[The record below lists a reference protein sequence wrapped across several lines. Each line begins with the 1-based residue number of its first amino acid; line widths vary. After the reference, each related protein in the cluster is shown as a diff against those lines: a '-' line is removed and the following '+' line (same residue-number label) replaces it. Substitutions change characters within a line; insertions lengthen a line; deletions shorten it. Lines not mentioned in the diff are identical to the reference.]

1 MISRM
6 RRHHETGDRRR
17 AEQRARFATAMASQV
32 SRISE
37 LEEWRDERFTE
48 LEAEVEIHGRQQ
60 RGIIRRGRRHELIQ
74 RVPSLS
80 EALEKTSEPIVLLEG
95 EPGSGKSVALRHVAM
110 RLATNVKAYP
120 TENGIIPIYLN
131 LKEFRPTWPVDAEV
145 VRTFIRAS
153 IHRVNDRYVDMILEQ
168 EFDRGIKEGTW
179 LFLFDSFDEIPT
191 ILSAVEAD
199 EAIEACAGALYD
211 FLTDVNACRGIIAT
225 REFRGPKRISWPRFR
240 VIRVT
245 DKQRKDLIEKLELS
259 REVERRLLEGLETA
273 DPAVRQL
280 ADNPLFL
287 ALLCE
292 HQRRSELFPNN
303 SHVVFESYVA
313 RRLED
318 DVERLH
324 QNFGLD
330 ADAVRA
336 VGEHSAYCMAAHP
349 GLGLS
354 PSRPDLIAAMKQ
366 AGFVVD
372 SSTESAL
379 DALEYMRLA
388 RKAESVDGGAGGFT
402 FAHRRFQEYFAT
414 CLVLQEPGRID
425 PTRILTD
432 GRWRETAVT
441 LFQTQDEALE
451 PLLEQAAVLLANMV
465 TTLKS
470 LDTRADNA
478 TASIGTDPTTSPDE
492 GYDHATPFAWPH
504 GSLHLL
510 RLLQDGLPIGDQR
523 RSSEISVS
531 SGRLIEAGYERG
543 QLYDRRWATEV
554 SLAANR
560 QVALKILRKAF
571 QSGSGW
577 LREAAYAQVGNLD
590 EIPSDLRQQMRGMLA
605 GLAAGGRLRHQ
616 RLAINAQLKR
626 LPDPQPELFLE
637 RLFLSLP
644 FVDAAL
650 WIALCFT
657 CVALLGRSYS
667 LIFAVFGIVGYGTF
681 YLDRSARQLQSEG
694 FASGGTKWFHNSIEA
709 LAGRPMKPVGIASLA
724 LAIRAVVASAIFT
737 AIIAGYAKRQYA
749 ISANAKYHLELSVK
763 GPTAIGLILVLLM
776 TVFVFAWCPTAVRAD
791 QFLARPNLR
800 VLFILP
806 VTWGSWFARTRL
818 LRRIKIMRAVITA
831 VIGIF
836 WVGGIWW
843 LTHANLHVPEWLILT
858 GVAIFGLLFLAF
870 FGTIVWFGCKNLL
883 RWQHDHNLLNKI
895 ERGTIACKS
904 FADMLSVLSTFATNR
919 ALLLFVQ
926 DVKRQRL
933 AAQYPGALRAMK
945 VFAAELGWMGNLK
958 LMTESLTSSE
968 LKDFK
973 RWTDGAHER
982 PTGASQAVMDE
993 IGKIIADVELADLG
1007 LS

>member
-1 MISRM
+1 M
-6 RRHHETGDRRR
+6 GDRRR
-17 AEQRARFATAMASQV
+17 AEQRARFASAMASQV

-60 RGIIRRGRRHELIQ
+60 RGIIRRRRREMIQ

-110 RLATNVKAYP
+110 RLATNVKAHP
-120 TENGIIPIYLN
+120 TENGIVPIYLN
-131 LKEFRPTWPVDAEV
+131 LKEFRPTVPVDAEV
-145 VRTFIRAS
+145 VRTFVRAS
-153 IHRVNDRYVDMILEQ
+153 INRVNDRYVDMILDQ
-168 EFDRGIKEGTW
+168 EFDRGIAEGSW

-199 EAIEACAGALYD
+199 EVIEACAGALYD
-211 FLTDVNACRGIIAT
+211 FLMDKNACRGIIAT

-245 DKQRKDLIEKLELS
+245 DKQRKDLIEKLELP
-259 REVERRLLEGLETA
+259 REAERRLLGGLETA

-292 HQRRSELFPNN
+292 YQRRSELFPSN

-324 QNFGLD
+324 QRFGLN
-330 ADAVRA
+330 ADVVRA

-354 PSRPDLIAAMKQ
+354 PSRIDLIAAMKQ
-366 AGFVVD
+366 AGFVVN

-388 RKAESVDGGAGGFT
+388 RKAESVDGDAGGFT

-414 CLVLQEPGRID
+414 CLVLQEPDRID
-425 PTRILTD
+425 PTRILMD

-441 LFQTQDEALE
+441 LFQTQDEALG
-451 PLLEQAAVLLANMV
+451 PLLEQATVLLANMV
-465 TTLKS
+465 TMLEP
-470 LDTRADNA
+470 LDSNANNA
-478 TASIGTDPTTSPDE
+478 TASTGLGLTPPPDE
-492 GYDHATPFAWPH
+492 GIDRSTPFAWPR

-510 RLLQDGLPIGDQR
+510 RLLQDGLPIGSQR
-523 RSSEISVS
+523 RSSELSLS
-531 SGRLIEAGYERG
+531 SGQLIETGYERG
-543 QLYDRRWATEV
+543 QLYDRRWAIEV
-554 SLAANR
+554 CLAANR
-560 QVALKILRKAF
+560 EMALKILRKAF

-605 GLAAGGRLRHQ
+605 GLAAGGRLRDQ
-616 RLAINAQLKR
+616 RLAINAQLQR

-644 FVDAAL
+644 YVDAAL
-650 WIALCFT
+650 WIALCST
-657 CVALLGRSYS
+657 CIALLGRGYS
-667 LIFAVFGIVGYGTF
+667 LLFAFLGVVGYGTF
-681 YLDRSARQLQSEG
+681 YLDRSARQLESEG
-694 FASGGTKWFHNSIEA
+694 SISSGAKWFHNFIGAFAGGPMRPQAIARFA
-709 LAGRPMKPVGIASLA
+709 LTIRTAAAFVIAI
-724 LAIRAVVASAIFT
+724 AIVRDYFSRRSAINFN
-737 AIIAGYAKRQYA
+737 AIYGIYGVE
-749 ISANAKYHLELSVK
+749 SPVK
-763 GPTAIGLILVLLM
+763 GTTMIGLVLVLLM
-776 TVFVFAWCPTAVRAD
+776 TVIVFTWCPAAVRAD
-791 QFLARPNLR
+791 RLLARPNSR
-800 VLFILP
+800 VLLILP
-806 VTWGSWFARTRL
+806 VVWGSWLVRTRQARRFFTGIVTYAVVTALWAGAIVL
-818 LRRIKIMRAVITA
+818 LSKAHLHAPKWLDIMGLAAAGFVTI
-831 VIGIF
+831 VFIG
-836 WVGGIWW
+836 
-843 LTHANLHVPEWLILT
+843 A
-858 GVAIFGLLFLAF
+858 
-870 FGTIVWFGCKNLL
+870 IVWFGSRNLL
-883 RWQHDHNLLNKI
+883 RWQHDRNLLNKI
-895 ERGTIACKS
+895 ERGTLACKS
-904 FADMLSVLSTFATNR
+904 FTEMLSALSAFATNQ

-933 AAQYPGALRAMK
+933 AAQHPSVLRAMK
-945 VFAAELGWMGNLK
+945 VFAAELGWMGNLE

-968 LKDFK
+968 LKEFE
-973 RWTDGAHER
+973 RWKDGSRER
-982 PTGASQAVMDE
+982 PKGASQAVMDE